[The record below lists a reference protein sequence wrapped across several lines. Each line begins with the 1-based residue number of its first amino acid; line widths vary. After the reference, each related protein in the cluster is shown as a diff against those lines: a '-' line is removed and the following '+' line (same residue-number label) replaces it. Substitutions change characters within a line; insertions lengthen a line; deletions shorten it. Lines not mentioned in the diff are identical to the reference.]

1 MLLRVAS
8 VAVPAFAVFVCH
20 AVCQAVY
27 LDERRAG
34 RRVAAPTAVGVILQA
49 SRTRRGRW
57 PALGVLVSALAALTA
72 AWGWWR
78 HA

>member
-1 MLLRVAS
+1 MLLRAAS

-34 RRVAAPTAVGVILQA
+34 RPVAAPTALGVVVQA
-49 SRTRRGRW
+49 ARTRRGRW
-57 PALGVLVSALAALTA
+57 PALGLLLSALAALA
-72 AWGWWR
+72 APWDWWR
-78 HA
+78 RA